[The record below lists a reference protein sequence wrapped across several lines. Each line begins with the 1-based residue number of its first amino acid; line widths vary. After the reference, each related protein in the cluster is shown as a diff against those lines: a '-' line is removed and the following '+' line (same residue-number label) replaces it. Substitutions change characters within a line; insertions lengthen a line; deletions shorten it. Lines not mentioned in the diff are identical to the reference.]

1 MGFWETVGAIL
12 VALVLWSLWDRRR
25 SAEVHARE
33 HAKEMVKLLLQ
44 TSHVEALAKRLD
56 KRLDQY
62 PDPLEVIGN
71 HVESIHERVE
81 PIPERLEWIV
91 AELQPIRE
99 HLERLKG
106 LERLDIR
113 EPLYWLEGIHVGV
126 HAILARLERLEGP
139 DIHST

>member
-62 PDPLEVIGN
+62 PDPLEEIGN

-99 HLERLKG
+99 HLEG